1 MDFANVIT
9 IARKEIRDSIR
20 NRWFQ
25 LDAIAF
31 AVLALSFS
39 YLSLAGSG
47 SFGFAGFGKTAAGL
61 VNLVL
66 LVVPLMAITI
76 GAGTIAGDAERGS
89 LAYLLAQPVSRAEV
103 LFGKYL
109 GLATA
114 LSAALALGF
123 GISGIVLAANGVSAE
138 VGAYAALVIWALF
151 LALAMLSV
159 GFFVSVL
166 SRKVSV
172 ATGAALFLWLALAF
186 LSDLGLM
193 GGAIAFK
200 LRVPELFGLAML
212 NPLQSFKLAVLRAV
226 HSSLDI
232 LGPAGI
238 YAAQTFG
245 SQLGVLFSVSLAVWV
260 VAPLAASQI
269 VFQRRGAD

>member
-1 MDFANVIT
+1 MDPVNVLV
-9 IARKEIRDSIR
+9 IARKEIRDSFR
-20 NRWFQ
+20 NRWLQ

-39 YLSLAGSG
+39 YISLAGSG
-47 SFGFAGFGKTAAGL
+47 SYGFAGFGKTAAGL

-109 GLATA
+109 GLAGA

-123 GISGIVLAANGVSAE
+123 GISGLVLAANGLTAE
-138 VGAYAALVIWALF
+138 PEAYALLVFWALF

-159 GFFVSVL
+159 GFLVSVL
-166 SRKVSV
+166 SHKTSV
-172 ATGAALFLWLALAF
+172 AAGAAIFLWLTLAF

-193 GGAIAFK
+193 GGTIAFK
-200 LRVPELFGLAML
+200 LRVPELLGLAML
-212 NPLQSFKLAVLRAV
+212 NPLQSFKLAVLRGL
-226 HSSLDI
+226 HSSLDV

-245 SQLGVLFSVSLAVWV
+245 SKLEVLLAASLTAWV
-260 VAPLAASQI
+260 IAPLAASQ
-269 VFQRRGAD
+269 FWFNRGRD

>member
-226 HSSLDI
+226 HSSLDV

-245 SQLGVLFSVSLAVWV
+245 SQLSILFSVSLAAWV

>member
-1 MDFANVIT
+1 MDFANVVT

-245 SQLGVLFSVSLAVWV
+245 SQLGVLFSISLAAWV

>member
-1 MDFANVIT
+1 MDLTNVLA

-76 GAGTIAGDAERGS
+76 GAATIAGDAERGS

-109 GLATA
+109 GLAVA

-123 GISGIVLAANGVSAE
+123 GVSGVVLAMNGVSAE
-138 VGAYAALVIWALF
+138 VGAYASLVVWALF
-151 LALAMLSV
+151 LALAMLSL
-159 GFFVSVL
+159 GFLVSVF

-186 LSDLGLM
+186 
-193 GGAIAFK
+193 
-200 LRVPELFGLAML
+200 
-212 NPLQSFKLAVLRAV
+212 
-226 HSSLDI
+226 
-232 LGPAGI
+232 
-238 YAAQTFG
+238 
-245 SQLGVLFSVSLAVWV
+245 
-260 VAPLAASQI
+260 
-269 VFQRRGAD
+269 